1 MGKSVLIQ
9 VPYQF
14 KFSCNLVKG
23 RIKNTMN
30 ANQTYNKTLKIL
42 IKSFLKFSWD
52 TYNACFYQRERE
64 RDTHFF
70 QVKHA
75 DTSIFLHSPPASP
88 PSISLPPKSSTLQG
102 SLPPILE
109 A

>member
-1 MGKSVLIQ
+1 MHVFTK
-9 VPYQF
+9 
-14 KFSCNLVKG
+14 
-23 RIKNTMN
+23 
-30 ANQTYNKTLKIL
+30 
-42 IKSFLKFSWD
+42 
-52 TYNACFYQRERE
+52 ERE
-64 RDTHFF
+64 KETHFF